1 MAALAT
7 VADVEARL
15 GRELTVTE
23 AGRVDA
29 LLADASAAIRAY
41 TGQTFERAE
50 VTRTW
55 VYADA
60 LRRVRI
66 RGRAVSDVAFENEEG
81 DAVGAEQI
89 AADLWRVDEVGP
101 LTITYEAGY
110 DVVPDLVVAVCC
122 QMAARAF
129 GATPEAA
136 GIQMETTGPF
146 SVQYGQVGASGGVG
160 MLPAERDALAPYKLN
175 GPRTVQVQPWAS

>member
-15 GRELTVTE
+15 GRELSE
-23 AGRVDA
+23 AETTRMEA
-29 LLADASAAIRAY
+29 LLDDASAAIRAY
-41 TGQTFERAE
+41 TGQSFERDE
-50 VTRTW
+50 ITRTF

-60 LRRVRI
+60 MRRVKI
-66 RGRAVSDVAFENEEG
+66 RGRGVSDVAFENEEG
-81 DAVGAEQI
+81 DAVGSEQI
-89 AADLWRVDEVGP
+89 AVDWWEVDEIGP
-101 LTITYEAGY
+101 LTLTYEAGF
-110 DVVPDLVVAVCC
+110 DAVPDLVIAVCC

-146 SVQYGQVGASGGVG
+146 TVQYGQAGASGGVG
-160 MLPAERDALAPYKLN
+160 MLPAERDALAPYKLH
-175 GPRTVQVQPWAS
+175 GPRSVQVQSWAS